1 MDGHEKRQAMVGGAP
16 LPGHRHPLS
25 ESDVVSMLA
34 AISDGVAV
42 MGPDW
47 RFRYVN
53 RAAGEMLRTPPHEL
67 IGRTVFSHFGDAGSA
82 QLRQALEDCVR
93 DGLPFRINEYY
104 PPLERWFEGRGFR
117 QDENVVVLF
126 RDITEPHLADERL
139 REYTDRMAE
148 AERIAHFG
156 VWRWDLQA
164 GQLHMSAELQQI
176 HGLEPRDLP
185 WPPQQAVSQLHPEDR
200 AKVESALEEA
210 RRTLQPFE
218 FGYRIVR
225 PDGTERSLFC
235 HGRVIV
241 DRDGVAAGL
250 VAVCHDMTDRE
261 LAERELG
268 LSERRMRSILDH
280 SPSVISVT
288 DLDGRYLMANDEC
301 GRLAGMDPEDVVGRT
316 TAELFPEVDA
326 QQHSNER
333 QAIARRRP
341 VYDEVVLIHSGQP
354 RTYAT
359 VTFPLPGAS
368 GRPAETCTI
377 GTDVTEQRIAE
388 SAVRERNALEHMID
402 SALRE
407 DRMLVHAQPVMSLAD
422 DAVAG
427 YELLVRMRSAEDP
440 DWLVEPREFL
450 PAAERLGLIQR
461 IDIWMVRQAL
471 ALAEHFAPTVN
482 LSAVTLS
489 DPAAREEI
497 VALLRAALRVAPSAV
512 QEMMFEITETA
523 SAQYLDAAGAFA
535 AELTRLGCG
544 LALDDFGTGFGSF
557 TYLRQLP
564 LRYLKIDRSFVTDL
578 PRSEDDRRVV
588 QSVIGI
594 AGQFGLKTIAEGVED
609 MPTHELLRSFGTHY
623 AQGNHLGRPAPV
635 QTFL

>member
-1 MDGHEKRQAMVGGAP
+1 MDGHEKRQAMVGGP
-16 LPGHRHPLS
+16 PFPGHGHPLS

-34 AISDGVAV
+34 AISDGVVV

-53 RAAGEMLRTPPHEL
+53 RAAGEMLRTPPDEL

-93 DGLPFRINEYY
+93 DGRPFRINEYY

-126 RDITEPHLADERL
+126 RDITEPHLAAERL

-185 WPPQQAVSQLHPEDR
+185 WRPQQAVSQLHPEDR
-200 AKVESALEEA
+200 PKVESALEEA

-241 DRDGVAAGL
+241 DRDGVAAGM
-250 VAVCHDMTDRE
+250 VGVCHDMTDRE

-288 DLDGRYLMANDEC
+288 DLDGRYVMANDEC
-301 GRLAGMDPEDVVGRT
+301 GRLAGMDPEDVVGRS
-316 TAELFPEVDA
+316 TAEVFPEVDA
-326 QQHSNER
+326 QQHINER

-341 VYDEVVLIHSGQP
+341 VYDEVMLIRSGQP

-377 GTDVTEQRIAE
+377 GTDVTDQRIAE
-388 SAVRERNALEHMID
+388 SALRERKALEHMID

-407 DRMLVHAQPVMSLAD
+407 DRMLVHAQPVMSFAD
-422 DAVAG
+422 DTVAG

-489 DPAAREEI
+489 DPAARQEI
-497 VALLRAALRVAPSAV
+497 VALLRTALRAAPTAV
-512 QEMMFEITETA
+512 QEVMFEITETA
-523 SAQYLDAAGAFA
+523 SAQYLDAAGMFA

-564 LRYLKIDRSFVTDL
+564 LRYLKIDRSFVIDL